1 MATPGEDTKEGKRE
15 SGISGRGEEETTK
28 NYKKKS
34 TAAACLGGRR
44 EKIMELKRKGAAL
57 FKKERCVVKRND
69 IDRPCFLS
77 GSFLISPMSGMDSEV
92 SGIFSAMASM
102 KTEKASRTVTPR
114 AIFSPES
121 GGRQNTSTV
130 SVDIIMHG
138 NTMLY
143 LRQVRHGKK
152 MGFFPQS
159 FFALTHM

>member
-1 MATPGEDTKEGKRE
+1 MHRWPWGEDSGKETVRFF
-15 SGISGRGEEETTK
+15 
-28 NYKKKS
+28 
-34 TAAACLGGRR
+34 L
-44 EKIMELKRKGAAL
+44 
-57 FKKERCVVKRND
+57 KKERCVVKRND

-102 KTEKASRTVTPR
+102 KTEKARRTVTPR

-143 LRQVRHGKK
+143 LRQVR
-152 MGFFPQS
+152 
-159 FFALTHM
+159 A